1 MTPCN
6 RWLTFAGRVLLSLIF
21 IISGLGKVAAPDATI
36 GYISSVGAPLPE
48 VAYAIAVLVE
58 LGLGLALLLG
68 FKAKFAAAGIAIF
81 TLAAAFMFHTDFS
94 NQIQLVMFMK
104 NFTII
109 GGLLLIVAYGAGGLS
124 LDNRKQA

>member
-1 MTPCN
+1 MNPCN

-36 GYISSVGAPLPE
+36 GYISSVGAPFPE
-48 VAYAIAVLVE
+48 VAYAIALLVE

-109 GGLLLIVAYGAGGLS
+109 GGLLLIVAHGAGGFS
-124 LDNRKQA
+124 LDNRK

>member
-1 MTPCN
+1 MNHGN

-36 GYISSVGAPLPE
+36 GYISSVGAPFPE
-48 VAYAIAVLVE
+48 IAYAIALLVE

-68 FKAKFAAAGIAIF
+68 FKAKIAAAGIAIF
-81 TLAAAFMFHTDFS
+81 TLAAALLFHTDFS

-109 GGLLLIVAYGAGGLS
+109 GGLLLIVAYGAGGFS
-124 LDNRKQA
+124 LDNHK

>member
-1 MTPCN
+1 MNPCN

-36 GYISSVGAPLPE
+36 GYISSVGAPFPE
-48 VAYAIAVLVE
+48 VAYAVALVVE

-81 TLAAAFMFHTDFS
+81 TLAAALLFHTDFS

-109 GGLLLIVAYGAGGLS
+109 GGLLLIVAYGAGGFS
-124 LDNRKQA
+124 LDNRK

>member
-1 MTPCN
+1 MNPSN

-36 GYISSVGAPLPE
+36 GYISSVGVPFPE
-48 VAYAIAVLVE
+48 VAYAIALIVE

-68 FKAKFAAAGIAIF
+68 FKAKLAAAGIAIF
-81 TLAAAFMFHTDFS
+81 TLAAACLFHTDFS

-109 GGLLLIVAYGAGGLS
+109 GGLLLIVAYGAGGFS
-124 LDNRKQA
+124 LDNRK

>member
-1 MTPCN
+1 MNPCN

-36 GYISSVGAPLPE
+36 GYISSVGAPFPE
-48 VAYAIAVLVE
+48 VAYAIALLVE

-81 TLAAAFMFHTDFS
+81 TLAAAFLFHTDFS

-104 NFTII
+104 NFTIV
-109 GGLLLIVAYGAGGLS
+109 GGLLLIVAYGAGGFS
-124 LDNRKQA
+124 LDNRK

>member
-1 MTPCN
+1 MNPCN

-21 IISGLGKVAAPDATI
+21 IIGGLGKVAAPDATI
-36 GYISSVGAPLPE
+36 GYISSVGAPFPE
-48 VAYAIAVLVE
+48 VAYAIALLVE

-81 TLAAAFMFHTDFS
+81 TLAAAFLFHTDFS

-104 NFTII
+104 NFTIV
-109 GGLLLIVAYGAGGLS
+109 GGLLLIVAYGAGGFS
-124 LDNRKQA
+124 LDNRK

>member
-1 MTPCN
+1 MNPCN

-36 GYISSVGAPLPE
+36 GYISSVGAPFPE
-48 VAYAIAVLVE
+48 VAYAIALLVE

-109 GGLLLIVAYGAGGLS
+109 GGLLLIVAHGAGGFG
-124 LDNRKQA
+124 LDNRK

>member
-1 MTPCN
+1 MNPCN

-36 GYISSVGAPLPE
+36 GYISSVGAPFPE
-48 VAYAIAVLVE
+48 VAYAIALVVE

-81 TLAAAFMFHTDFS
+81 TLAAALLFHTDFS

-109 GGLLLIVAYGAGGLS
+109 GGLLLIVAYGAGGFS
-124 LDNRKQA
+124 LDNRK

>member
-1 MTPCN
+1 MNPCN

-21 IISGLGKVAAPDATI
+21 IISGLGKGAAPDATI
-36 GYISSVGAPLPE
+36 GYISSVGAPFPE
-48 VAYAIAVLVE
+48 VAYAIALVVE

-81 TLAAAFMFHTDFS
+81 TLAAALLFHTDFS

-109 GGLLLIVAYGAGGLS
+109 GGLLLIVAYGAGGFS
-124 LDNRKQA
+124 LDNRK

>member
-1 MTPCN
+1 MNPCN
-6 RWLTFAGRVLLSLIF
+6 RWLTFTGRVLLSLIF

-36 GYISSVGAPLPE
+36 GYISSVGAPFPE
-48 VAYAIAVLVE
+48 VAYAIALVVE

-81 TLAAAFMFHTDFS
+81 TLAAALLFHTDFS

-109 GGLLLIVAYGAGGLS
+109 GGLLLIVAYGAGGFS
-124 LDNRKQA
+124 LDNRK

>member
-1 MTPCN
+1 MNPSN

-36 GYISSVGAPLPE
+36 GYISSVGVPFPE
-48 VAYAIAVLVE
+48 VAYAVALIVE

-68 FKAKFAAAGIAIF
+68 FKAKLAAAGIAIF
-81 TLAAAFMFHTDFS
+81 TLAAACLFHTDFS

-109 GGLLLIVAYGAGGLS
+109 GGLLLIVAYGAGGFS
-124 LDNRKQA
+124 LDNRK